1 MAQRFSAR
9 LVNLISVSK
18 MTQQESSAL
27 SAAQQEK
34 NQARLNKLNKRL
46 RHAVG
51 QAITDYNMIEQGDRI
66 MVCLSGG
73 KDSYT
78 LLDILINL
86 QKYARVDF
94 EIVAVNLDQQ
104 QPGFP
109 KEVLPNYLS
118 SLGIKYRII
127 NEDTYSVVKRV
138 IEEGKTTCS
147 LCSRLRRGILYRVA
161 QEERCTKIAL
171 GHHRDDMI
179 ETLFLNMFFAGKMK
193 SMPAKLVS
201 DNGLH
206 TVIRPLAYCREKDI
220 EKYAQLR
227 EFPIIPCNLCGSQPN
242 LQRQAIKQMLQTWDK
257 QHPGRI
263 ETIFK
268 AMQDI
273 SLSHM
278 QDLRHYDFVNI
289 QSSSEREFRGT
300 ASSPRVNILAGTPH
314 KERGANANATPASAA
329 TVSSSTSVATPAAN
343 SAQTSMSDEQLRL
356 EAGSLGIDLGTHTDF
371 AQVSVQA
378 SNLVAKTKVTALAA
392 ELPEEPQKMRHQVD
406 DGAKLI
412 SSSNGFVKASFGY
425 SFSKGQVVQHIGH
438 VDSHMLCLTDE
449 NLQPA
454 PAIPVTATV
463 SEVASAAPAPDLS
476 GAVSANVNVTPLSG
490 FVGVPNAGMPASTAT
505 PATAPAAG
513 AVATSA
519 FERTAPNSAVDAA
532 SKYATPSAC
541 ADNLDE
547 LDQLAAEE
555 LFGSTDYQ
563 ALELLQQ
570 EQSQYDDLDI
580 DEAQQ
585 ITQLKIK
592 QL

>member
-1 MAQRFSAR
+1 
-9 LVNLISVSK
+9 
-18 MTQQESSAL
+18 MTNQESTAL

-78 LLDILINL
+78 LLDILLNL
-86 QKYARVDF
+86 QKYAPVDF

-242 LQRQAIKQMLQTWDK
+242 LQRQAIKQMLQAWDK

-273 SLSHM
+273 SLSHL

-300 ASSPRVNILAGTPH
+300 SSSQRVNILAGTPH
-314 KERGANANATPASAA
+314 KERGAVTTSEVTPYSAQEVAPQADVAQSHASESVGNY
-329 TVSSSTSVATPAAN
+329 TSSTAAK
-343 SAQTSMSDEQLRL
+343 STTAMSDEQLRL
-356 EAGSLGIDLGTHTDF
+356 EAGSLGITLGTHTDF

-392 ELPEEPQKMRHQVD
+392 ELPEQPQMMRHQVD
-406 DGAKLI
+406 EGAKLI

-425 SFSKGQVVQHIGH
+425 SFSTGQVGQHIGH

-463 SEVASAAPAPDLS
+463 SQVANASPTPTDLS
-476 GAVSANVNVTPLSG
+476 GTVSANVNVTPLKG
-490 FVGVPNAGMPASTAT
+490 FVGAPNAGMPAAGTTMDSAQHKAPTPTSMVKT
-505 PATAPAAG
+505 PAELDVT
-513 AVATSA
+513 
-519 FERTAPNSAVDAA
+519 
-532 SKYATPSAC
+532 KYATSVGC

-555 LFGSTDYQ
+555 LFGTTDYQ

-570 EQSQYDDLDI
+570 ERSQYDDLDI
-580 DEAQQ
+580 DESQQ